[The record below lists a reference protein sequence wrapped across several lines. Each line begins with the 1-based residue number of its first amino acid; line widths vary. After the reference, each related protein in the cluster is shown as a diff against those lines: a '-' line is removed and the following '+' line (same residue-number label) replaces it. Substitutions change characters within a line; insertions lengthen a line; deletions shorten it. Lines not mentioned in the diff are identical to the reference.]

1 MKRTIFLANRAPLSR
16 LSLMVSSIAVAFV
29 AFLGFAP
36 AAQATE
42 GEFEFTFGAGCNAET
57 GVLDYW
63 VTDIANNTPEA
74 TEFLITM
81 NGETVESQLLNPGDT
96 MPDVVRPFPLLGLVE
111 LFVVDPTGVEA
122 PSQLRTAYYSV
133 FHSCVDPVVT
143 FEEHGGDEVTDPQ
156 CVDGEQF
163 EIPAAPIRSYIYSF
177 TGWNSAADGTGTAYE
192 VGSMHDCLGLI
203 TIHATWAELT
213 VGLVDP
219 VTQVS
224 VDLDTECSAVEDG
237 SATWT
242 VSQFT
247 NNLDVEARFEILV
260 DGSIVRAVALWNG
273 GILPDFTGDLA
284 SDETIEVRVI
294 LDGNTATLASATNS
308 CRVNDLIDPVDPV
321 DPVGPAAEELSQVEL
336 PNTGTDQPKWPI
348 LLLIGVGSALMRI
361 SRRPKTSNV

>member
-1 MKRTIFLANRAPLSR
+1 MF
-16 LSLMVSSIAVAFV
+16 
-29 AFLGFAP
+29 
-36 AAQATE
+36 
-42 GEFEFTFGAGCNAET
+42 
-57 GVLDYW
+57 
-63 VTDIANNTPEA
+63 TDIVNNTSAAIEV
-74 TEFLITM
+74 LITM
-81 NGETVESQLLNPGDT
+81 DGETVESQLLNPGDS
-96 MPDVVRPFPLLGLVE
+96 MPDFIRPWPFLGFLE
-111 LFVVDPTGVEA
+111 MFAVDPTGAEE
-122 PSQLRTAYYSV
+122 PQRHIYGTYSN
-133 FHSCVDPVVT
+133 FYSCVDPVIS
-143 FEEHGGDEVTDPQ
+143 FEEHGGTEVTDPQ

-192 VGSMHDCLGLI
+192 VGSMHDCLGII

-224 VDLDTECSAVEDG
+224 VDLDTECSALEDG